1 MNIKALALVV
11 VLALVGCDQPIDNV
25 GAPRINDRMVPK
37 ISCDRQVGSGIQINR
52 NTVITAEHV
61 IRDGGCNVVYDRGVS
76 PRSLTVV
83 NSTSRDDFAELTSS
97 DNLRGTN
104 MRLSC
109 EGVIAGETYWLAG
122 YPGGGNLSV
131 VQVQAT
137 DRYIRGVTANSRYTI
152 DNLRVMQGHVYSGM
166 SGGPVINQSGQVVA
180 IISSVSR
187 SASDE
192 TMVKELTDTW
202 MC

>member
-11 VLALVGCDQPIDNV
+11 VLALVGCDQPIDNM
-25 GAPRINDRMVPK
+25 GAPRINERMVPK
-37 ISCDRQVGSGIQINR
+37 IACEFQVGSGIQINS

-61 IRDGGCNVVYDRGVS
+61 VRNGGCRVDYARRGGY
-76 PRSLTVV
+76 RDLTVV
-83 NSTSRDDFAELTSS
+83 NSSSNNDFAELSS
-97 DNLRGTN
+97 SQTLRGTN
-104 MRLSC
+104 MRVSC
-109 EGVIAGETYWLAG
+109 EGVVTGQTYWLAG

-152 DNLRVMQGHVYSGM
+152 DNLRVMQGQAYGGM
-166 SGGPVINQSGQVVA
+166 SGGPVINQAGQVVG
-180 IISSVSR
+180 IISAVAR
-187 SASDE
+187 NVPDE
-192 TMVKELTDTW
+192 TMIKELSDTW